1 MTKEV
6 FTMADG
12 IRFIEKIHRESSPDI
27 KKYAEICM
35 ENTNFDPVLYTKYN
49 VKRGLRDLDGKGVLT
64 GLTEISEIR
73 QNKIV
78 DGKTVP
84 CDGKLFYRGYNVEDI
99 IAGFPADSNFGFEE
113 VTYLL
118 LFGNLPTNEQLEEFK
133 GILATYRA
141 LPDTFVRDVIM
152 KAPNSDMMNALAKS
166 VLTLHSYDN
175 LANDIS
181 IENVLRQS
189 LQLIAEFPMI
199 AVYAY
204 HAYNYANKHN
214 LFIHNPDPTKSTAEN
229 ILLMLRPD
237 KQYTELEAKVLDIAL
252 VLHAEHGGGNNS
264 TFTTHVVTSS
274 GTDTYSAIAAA
285 LCSLKGPKH
294 GGANIKVCGMFDEMK
309 STVKD
314 WHDEDE
320 VSAYLEKI
328 LHKEAFDKSGLI
340 YGMGHAV
347 YSISDPRARVFRQFV
362 EKLAREKGMMEEYAL
377 YENVEK
383 LAPIVIGRE
392 RNIYKGVSANIDF
405 YSGFVYSML
414 DLPPDLY
421 TPLFAI
427 ARISGWSAHR
437 IEELINAGKIIRPAY
452 MSIMP
457 EREYIPMNDR

>member
-1 MTKEV
+1 MC
-6 FTMADG
+6 FTWQ
-12 IRFIEKIHRESSPDI
+12 
-27 KKYAEICM
+27 
-35 ENTNFDPVLYTKYN
+35 T
-49 VKRGLRDLDGKGVLT
+49 GLRDIDGKGVLT

-84 CDGKLFYRGYNVEDI
+84 CDGKLFYRGYNVENI
-99 IAGFPADSNFGFEE
+99 IEGFPKDSNFGFEE

-118 LFGNLPTNEQLEEFK
+118 LFGNLPTSEQLEEFK
-133 GILATYRA
+133 TILAAYRA

-152 KAPNSDMMNALAKS
+152 KAPNSDMMNALTKS

-175 LANDIS
+175 RANDIS

-199 AVYAY
+199 SVYAY
-204 HAYNYANKHN
+204 HAYHYTNGQS

-229 ILLMLRPD
+229 ILMMLRPD
-237 KQYTELEAKVLDIAL
+237 KKYTELEAKVLDIAL

-294 GGANIKVCGMFDEMK
+294 GGANVKVCGMFDEMK
-309 STVKD
+309 VAIKD
-314 WHDEDE
+314 WKDEDE
-320 VSAYLEKI
+320 VTAYLEKI

-347 YSISDPRARVFRQFV
+347 YSISDPRARVFSGFV
-362 EKLAREKGMMEEYAL
+362 EKLAQEKGMMDEYAL
-377 YENVEK
+377 YENVRK
-383 LAPIVIGRE
+383 LAPVIIGRE

-414 DLPPDLY
+414 GLPIELY

-452 MSIMP
+452 MSIAK
-457 EREYIPMNDR
+457 EREYIPMDKRYTQNPKDLAF

>member
-1 MTKEV
+1 
-6 FTMADG
+6 MADG
-12 IRFIEKIHRESSPDI
+12 IRFIEKNGMDALPIV
-27 KKYAEICM
+27 KKYAQLCTD
-35 ENTNFDPVLYTKYN
+35 NTKFDPELYYKYN
-49 VKRGLRDLDGKGVLT
+49 VKRGLRDIDGKGVLT

-99 IAGFPADSNFGFEE
+99 IAGFPKNSNFGFEE

-118 LFGNLPTNEQLEEFK
+118 LFGNLPTAEQLEEFK
-133 GILATYRA
+133 SILAANRA

-152 KAPNSDMMNALAKS
+152 KAPNSDMMNALTKS

-175 LANDIS
+175 RANDIT

-204 HAYNYANKHN
+204 HAYHYTNGMS

-229 ILLMLRPD
+229 ILMMLRPD
-237 KQYTELEAKVLDIAL
+237 KKYTELEAKVLDIAL

-294 GGANIKVCGMFDEMK
+294 GGANVKVCGMFDEMK
-309 STVKD
+309 EAIKD
-314 WHDEDE
+314 WKDEDE
-320 VSAYLEKI
+320 VTAYLEKI

-347 YSISDPRARVFRQFV
+347 YSISDPRARVFSGFV
-362 EKLAREKGMMEEYAL
+362 EKLAQEKGQMDEYAL
-377 YENVEK
+377 YENVRK
-383 LAPIVIGRE
+383 LAPVVIGGE

-414 DLPPDLY
+414 GLPIELY

-452 MSIMP
+452 MSIAK
-457 EREYIPMNDR
+457 EREYVPMDKR

>member
-1 MTKEV
+1 
-6 FTMADG
+6 MADG
-12 IRFIEKIHRESSPDI
+12 IRFIEKIQGDLMPEIR
-27 KKYAEICM
+27 KYAEICK
-35 ENTNFDPVLYTKYN
+35 ENTNFDPALYTKYN

-99 IAGFPADSNFGFEE
+99 IAGFPQDSNFGFEE

-118 LFGNLPTNEQLEEFK
+118 LFGNLPTKDQLENFK
-133 GILATYRA
+133 GILSVYRA

-175 LANDIS
+175 QANDIS
-181 IENVLRQS
+181 IDNVLRQS

-204 HAYNYANKHN
+204 HAYNYVNNHN
-214 LFIHNPDPTKSTAEN
+214 LFIHHPDPNKSTAEN

-237 KQYTELEAKVLDIAL
+237 KKYTELEAKVLDIAL

-294 GGANIKVCGMFDEMK
+294 GGANVKVCGMFEEMK
-309 STVKD
+309 KAVKD

-328 LHKEAFDKSGLI
+328 LHKEAFDRSGLI

-362 EKLAREKGMMEEYAL
+362 VKLAQEKGMMEEYAL

-383 LAPIVIGRE
+383 LAPVVIGRE

-457 EREYIPMNDR
+457 ERAYIPMNNR